1 MNKENVDIVFI
12 VLVYRNHKDLIDF
25 LESTKKID
33 VSNRTIVVNA
43 FYDEKSRKKIEN
55 IADQYNCEF
64 LNIPNKG
71 YSYGNNF
78 GIKYAVER
86 FYYKYIV
93 ISNPDIVIKNFP
105 SDLSILQAD
114 IIAPKTIAA
123 SGKNQNPMI
132 VKENLVSERL
142 IYNGFKHN
150 SKLLLVCGITINKII
165 REFFI
170 RLFGKK
176 TMSIYAAHG
185 SFLFLS
191 NNAISVL
198 EGAPYDEKMFLF
210 AEESVLAIKAKKH
223 GLVTKYM
230 PSICVNHKEDG
241 SMKLGDFSINQELA
255 NANIYYYETYRMK
268 R

>member
-1 MNKENVDIVFI
+1 MNKEIVDIVFI
-12 VLVYRNHKDLIDF
+12 VLVYRNHTDLIDF
-25 LESTKKID
+25 LESTKTIE
-33 VSNRTIVVNA
+33 VSNRTVVVNA
-43 FYDEKSRKKIEN
+43 FYDEESKKKIEN
-55 IADQYNCEF
+55 IAYQYNCEF
-64 LNIPNKG
+64 LNIPNNG

-78 GIKYAVER
+78 GIKYADEH
-86 FYYKYIV
+86 FHYKYIV
-93 ISNPDIVIKNFP
+93 ISNPDIIIKNFP
-105 SDLSILQAD
+105 SDMSILQGD

-132 VKENLVSERL
+132 VKENPVSEKL
-142 IYNGFKHN
+142 IYYGFKHN
-150 SKLLLVCGITINKII
+150 SKLHLFCGIIINKII

-170 RLFGKK
+170 RLSGKK
-176 TMSIYAAHG
+176 MMSIFAAHG
-185 SFLFLS
+185 SFLLLS

-198 EGAPYDEKMFLF
+198 EGTPYDEKMFLF
-210 AEESVLAIKAKKH
+210 AEESVLAVKAKEH
-223 GLVTKYM
+223 GLVTKYI